1 MRACVR
7 KCMRACVRACVCAC
21 VRACVCECVRV
32 CVYACVCVHVCLPV
46 SPQEVECF
54 FEGGAR
60 VTRVHLLS
68 ELGPGHTLQGP
79 SIIIDRHRWAG
90 HFTHH

>member
-1 MRACVR
+1 MSV
-7 KCMRACVRACVCAC
+7 CVRACVH
-21 VRACVCECVRV
+21 VC
-32 CVYACVCVHVCLPV
+32 ACVCVCVCVCMCVCVCLPV

-54 FEGGAR
+54 FEGSAR